1 MSATSVRNRFATLA
15 LTLAGATTCIL
26 GGAGTAAAS
35 ANGCTY
41 TAVPRDYV
49 CHYVHGKGLH
59 LDSVDVI
66 RGRWGGGAIRN
77 FSAMVTVQERDGDRY
92 VFTSPTYPEKRF
104 GRVVITFDFDHYFDD
119 KSKICSSFFE
129 DGVLQDTVCD
139 EIHK

>member
-1 MSATSVRNRFATLA
+1 MSATSVRNRFAVLA
-15 LTLAGATTCIL
+15 LTLAGAATCIL

-77 FSAMVTVQERDGDRY
+77 FSAMVTIQERDGDRY
-92 VFTSPTYPEKRF
+92 VFTSPTYHEKRF
-104 GRVVITFDFDHYFDD
+104 GRVVITFDFDRSFEHR
-119 KSKICSSFFE
+119 SRICSSFFE
-129 DGVLQDTVCD
+129 DEVLQDTVCN
-139 EIHK
+139 EILK